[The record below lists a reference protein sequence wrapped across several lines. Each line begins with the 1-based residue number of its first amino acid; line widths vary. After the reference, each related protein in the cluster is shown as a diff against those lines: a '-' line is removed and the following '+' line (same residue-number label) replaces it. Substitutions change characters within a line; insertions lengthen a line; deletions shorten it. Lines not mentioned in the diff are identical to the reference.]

1 MGDENPIRTFRDYS
15 KPSHEGYRN
24 TIELPEGKNAVPL
37 HSDTIWTYSKKS
49 LIMASIFSTKSKSF
63 MTMSIPPQDEPSIN
77 RPMDARLSK
86 SEADFK
92 QQQGEMTNKI
102 DIVLKAITDRIT
114 GALPS
119 DTVKNPKLN
128 FNPTTLV
135 LSAHD
140 SHEEEL
146 REDEN
151 TARRGVEVEYF
162 NTFPTRI
169 ELAYHNSIIDPRL
182 SQVVIGKP
190 FIEISNMTHDLS
202 LEVVKFIDG
211 INEISYKMP
220 YKIEEY
226 DSLLDLEKENTKWV
240 YLRNEEDK
248 RRGVEYVMNKILVFY
263 KECLELGP
271 EYLTGVAE

>member
-1 MGDENPIRTFRDYS
+1 MEITPNLAMRDIETPLSSPKGRMRCLCIPTPSGEQRSSSCEFVDGPTQHLVCMEIHRERLLLINVTSLRT
-15 KPSHEGYRN
+15 KQE
-24 TIELPEGKNAVPL
+24 
-37 HSDTIWTYSKKS
+37 
-49 LIMASIFSTKSKSF
+49 
-63 MTMSIPPQDEPSIN
+63 
-77 RPMDARLSK
+77 DARLSK
-86 SEADFK
+86 FEADFK

-119 DTVKNPKLN
+119 DTIKNPKLN
-128 FNPTTLV
+128 VNSTSSV
-135 LSAHD
+135 SKYDD

-169 ELAYHNSIIDPRL
+169 ELAYHKS
-182 SQVVIGKP
+182 G
-190 FIEISNMTHDLS
+190 
-202 LEVVKFIDG
+202 VKFIDG
-211 INEISYKMP
+211 SNEMSIRCS
-220 YKIEEY
+220 YKIENT
-226 DSLLDLEKENTKWV
+226 DSLLDLEKEHTKWV

-248 RRGVEYVMNKILVFY
+248 RRGVKYVMNKILVFY

-271 EYLTGVAE
+271 EYLTGVADERGVTKLYLMRRSLEVLRKFQEDDSWRTI